1 MYSQLKRES
10 SNPLYEQLKLS
21 LRRAIAT
28 GSYVPHTRIPSE
40 RELCTSYSVSRM
52 TARQAVM
59 DLVREGMLYT
69 RVGKGTFVAA
79 SKIEQ
84 PLRVLTGFSQ
94 DTEAR
99 SGQATSQVLQAEV
112 IQASP
117 EAAVALKLPSND
129 RVILLKRV
137 RFSDGMALAI
147 EAAHIPYSLCPDL
160 LSHDFSRESLYQVMA
175 QTFGVQPMRAE
186 QTLEA
191 NLANEE
197 ELFHLELIAP
207 APVLR
212 IQRITYRQDGLPIE
226 FVLSTYRGDR
236 YKFSTVLQ
244 SN

>member
-1 MYSQLKRES
+1 
-10 SNPLYEQLKLS
+10 
-21 LRRAIAT
+21 
-28 GSYVPHTRIPSE
+28 
-40 RELCTSYSVSRM
+40 
-52 TARQAVM
+52 
-59 DLVREGMLYT
+59 
-69 RVGKGTFVAA
+69 
-79 SKIEQ
+79 
-84 PLRVLTGFSQ
+84 
-94 DTEAR
+94 
-99 SGQATSQVLQAEV
+99 
-112 IQASP
+112 
-117 EAAVALKLPSND
+117 
-129 RVILLKRV
+129 
-137 RFSDGMALAI
+137 
-147 EAAHIPYSLCPDL
+147 
-160 LSHDFSRESLYQVMA
+160 MA